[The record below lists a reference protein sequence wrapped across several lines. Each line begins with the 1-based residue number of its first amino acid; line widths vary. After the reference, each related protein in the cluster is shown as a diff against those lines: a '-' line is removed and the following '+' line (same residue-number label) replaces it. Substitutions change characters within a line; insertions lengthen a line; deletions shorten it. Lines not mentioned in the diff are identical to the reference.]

1 MGRFLFALSRRSD
14 RDLTFMVSK
23 KEREGR
29 GMSIQDNIRNA
40 LLSGGGFAAGP
51 QKNTP
56 PQYANRQKQYFGD
69 VTEKFNAQYA
79 KYAPDYMTGTLQYFD
94 PSGDSV
100 TTDVTFRFANVV
112 RPTAAIQRYFDDY
125 KIVLF
130 DQLNMDYVQ
139 QGAKLTTNG
148 STWIAFNPD
157 NISSVTPNAIFR
169 RCNAVWN
176 HLDFYGN
183 VVSEPIIVEEDRA
196 NASTPDAQNS
206 QMVSRGYYNVVCQYN
221 DFTRQIN
228 DNTRLV
234 LGSKTYEVTGYGDFS
249 TEFTGDYSTVRI
261 LKFTIRVET
270 KNMDTDDMVNHVAEG
285 KTFSWECYISGP
297 EEWGTEY
304 GPAYYTAE
312 TVRNSKNIAPTS
324 SNPYHYVWSVD
335 DDDVA
340 QIEPIGS
347 DGLRLIALRSGAVII
362 TATLYQNPE
371 IVFQKTVKVEAAK
384 DCVRF
389 VKTAPTA
396 PLEPY
401 QNVELTVYDYDETGG
416 VDTAAPINFTASG
429 AAEGSY
435 RMDITSNNT
444 VSVTCLGYSETPL
457 TVTAEYDG
465 KTDSVQIELEGY

>member
-1 MGRFLFALSRRSD
+1 
-14 RDLTFMVSK
+14 
-23 KEREGR
+23 
-29 GMSIQDNIRNA
+29 MSIQDNIRNA

-79 KYAPDYMTGTLQYFD
+79 KYASDYMTGTLQYFD

-221 DFTRQIN
+221 DFTRQVN
-228 DNTRLV
+228 DNTRIV

-249 TEFTGDYSTVRI
+249 TEFTGDYTSVRL

-270 KNMDTDDMVNHVAEG
+270 KNIDTDDMKNHIAGG
-285 KTFSWECYISGP
+285 KMFAWDCYIDGP
-297 EEWGTEY
+297 EVLYAGQGTKLY
-304 GPAYYTAE
+304 KVITKRNGTVITSTAAHPFQYNFE
-312 TVRNSKNIAPTS
+312 TDDPEIAQITPSGTDGVLITPLQAGTINLSASLAQNSRYLCEAEIEIEAPQSAVKFVNS
-324 SNPYHYVWSVD
+324 SPPTALKPFQSVTLEAWKYNSNGSVD
-335 DDDVA
+335 T
-340 QIEPIGS
+340 
-347 DGLRLIALRSGAVII
+347 GAVIN
-362 TATLYQNPE
+362 YS
-371 IVFQKTVKVEAAK
+371 
-384 DCVRF
+384 
-389 VKTAPTA
+389 
-396 PLEPY
+396 
-401 QNVELTVYDYDETGG
+401 
-416 VDTAAPINFTASG
+416 ASG
-429 AAEGSY
+429 AQEGSY
-435 RMDITSNNT
+435 SMT
-444 VSVTCLGYSETPL
+444 VSDNKASVTCYGYSETPL
-457 TVTAEYDG
+457 TVTAECQG
-465 KTDSVQIELEGY
+465 FTDSATIRLEGY

>member
-1 MGRFLFALSRRSD
+1 
-14 RDLTFMVSK
+14 
-23 KEREGR
+23 
-29 GMSIQDNIRNA
+29 MSIQDNIRNA

-79 KYAPDYMTGTLQYFD
+79 KYASDYMTGTLQYFD

-285 KTFSWECYISGP
+285 KNYLWVPFFYGP
-297 EEWGTEY
+297 EQVSASASEQVY
-304 GPAYYTAE
+304 RVFS
-312 TVRNSKNIAPTS
+312 VRNGEQVEDS
-324 SNPYHYVWSVD
+324 SENPSSYTLSVD
-335 DDDVA
+335 NPEIA
-340 QIEPIGS
+340 EIQPLLNEYFW
-347 DGLRLIALRSGAVII
+347 LIPKQQGTVTI
-362 TATLYQNPE
+362 TATLNQNQSVQAQISVE
-371 IVFQKTVKVEAAK
+371 ITAAAK
-384 DCVRF
+384 TIRF
-389 VKTAPTA
+389 DSQAPDGSLA
-396 PLEPY
+396 PLQSFTFRAKAYNES
-401 QNVELTVYDYDETGG
+401 GIA
-416 VDTAAPINFTASG
+416 TAFPVQYAFSG
-429 AAEGSY
+429 AEEGSY
-435 RMDITSNNT
+435 GVNNIGGNYIE
-444 VSVTCLGYSETPL
+444 VTCYGYSDTPL
-457 TVTAEYDG
+457 TITATCNEPGYEG
-465 KTDSVQIELEGY
+465 LSATAILYLEGF